1 MAELNMDI
9 IFIGLPCLCVV
20 YMSGTVMWGVITLD
34 CEQGHGRK
42 CHVESYAKNQATI
55 G

>member
-9 IFIGLPCLCVV
+9 TFYMLPCSCVV
-20 YMSGTVMWGVITLD
+20 YMSGTVLWGVITED
-34 CEQGHGRK
+34 CEQGHGGK
-42 CHVESYAKNQATI
+42 CHVQSYAKNQASI